1 LVQLFISEDTI
12 RSHLRR
18 AKEELLPEYYAV
30 LESLYYD
37 LLSDPGIS
45 SLSTIKTRLNK
56 AKLFLRY
63 LQEHGIK
70 PLDVDL
76 DTVKRYIL
84 YLRLEKRVKQ
94 STIKQD
100 LKSVKRILKLLRKD
114 NIAEKLKYPKDPII
128 PPKLPDPEI
137 VEKIIADIK
146 NLRTKVVVA
155 LMYETGARISE
166 ILALRRKHVI
176 ETPTGYYKIVIQ
188 DTKNNEFRTVYV
200 IKYSGL
206 IRSYLNITK
215 GGPEDPVFP
224 SPVDPSK
231 PISPYNIEKTFKKIS
246 KKYGIEL
253 HPHMLRHLRATLLI
267 KQGIP
272 ERITMKI
279 LGHRTAK
286 MLRIYVNLVDKDVE
300 EAILQYHGIRPEP
313 NNSNEKEVVKCP
325 RCGAT
330 NPREANY
337 CWRCAYP
344 LHQQAALELEIKE
357 KDLEEKLRKLIE
369 IIKRYPEII
378 KGL

>member
-1 LVQLFISEDTI
+1 MVQLFVSEDTI

-56 AKLFLRY
+56 AKLFLKY
-63 LQEHGIK
+63 LQEYGIK
-70 PLDVDL
+70 PLDIDL

-100 LKSVKRILKLLRKD
+100 LKSVKRILKLLGKD
-114 NIAEKLKYPKDPII
+114 NIAEKLKYPKDPVI

-137 VEKIIADIK
+137 VKKIIADTK

-206 IRSYLNITK
+206 IRSYLNIIK

-279 LGHRTAK
+279 LGHRTEK
-286 MLRIYVNLVDKDVE
+286 MLRIE

-344 LHQQAALELEIKE
+344 LHQQAALELEMHEKE
-357 KDLEEKLRKLIE
+357 IEEKLGKLIQ
-369 IIKRYPEII
+369 ILKKHPEIL
-378 KGL
+378 KEL